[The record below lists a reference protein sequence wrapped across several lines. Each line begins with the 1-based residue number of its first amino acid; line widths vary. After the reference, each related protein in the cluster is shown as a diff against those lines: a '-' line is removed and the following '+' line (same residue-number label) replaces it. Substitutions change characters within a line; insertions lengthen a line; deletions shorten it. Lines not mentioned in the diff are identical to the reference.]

1 MPEDQAAAIEAAA
14 KLVESQTVAGDVIT
28 LSNGIKLRCKPV
40 PQMIMRQIFLSHK
53 KPEPPIIHNEEKGRN
68 EPWEG
73 DPLYQQQLEDWEM
86 QLGEVTLNVAFSV
99 GTSIEK
105 VPKGMY
111 KPDDD
116 GWFETLEAAGM
127 EIKRNSPAARYLSW
141 LRLYA
146 AVAIEDAAL
155 ISAAVA
161 AKSGVTEKDVE
172 TSLQSFRSGENGRGD
187 LATDASERSEDRDNL
202 PTPSARRSSRNRG
215 TG

>member
-14 KLVESQTVAGDVIT
+14 KLVESQAVAGDVIT
-28 LSNGIKLRCKPV
+28 LSNGINLRCKPV
-40 PQMIMRQIFLSHK
+40 SQMILRQIYLSHK

-73 DPLYQQQLEDWEM
+73 DPLYQQQLEDWEI
-86 QLGEVTLNVAFSV
+86 QLGEVSLNVAFSV
-99 GTSIEK
+99 GTSIEQ

-116 GWFETLEAAGM
+116 GWFETLEVAGM

-146 AVAIEDAAL
+146 AATVEDAAL
-155 ISAAVA
+155 ISAAVS
-161 AKSGVTEKDVE
+161 AKSGITEKDVE
-172 TSLQSFRSGENGRGD
+172 TSLQSFRGGENGRGN
-187 LATDASERSEDRDNL
+187 LATDAPQRSEDRDNL
-202 PTPSARRSSRNRG
+202 STPPARRGSRNRG